1 MTDQEILNCIYG
13 IDPNRKDTP
22 STVDLLIRNNLA
34 VKISAIESDNNWDVV
49 NAIIITTS
57 TYTGCIDTHIPIG
70 NTELMYD
77 KYRKFLVDL
86 INLIGGEFD

>member
-13 IDPNRKDTP
+13 IYPNRKDTP

-34 VKISAIESDNNWDVV
+34 VKISSIESDYYWNTENVV
-49 NAIIITTS
+49 ITTE

-70 NTELMYD
+70 NADLMYD
-77 KYRKFLVDL
+77 KYRKALVDL

>member
-13 IDPNRKDTP
+13 IYPNRKDTP

-34 VKISAIESDNNWDVV
+34 VKISAIKSDKYYEHT
-49 NAIIITTS
+49 AILTTVS
-57 TYTGCIDTHIPIG
+57 DRGNIDTDIPIG
-70 NTELMYD
+70 AEKLMYD
-77 KYRKFLVDL
+77 KYRKALVDL